1 MKIAFV
7 TDTGTGIHPDE
18 WRKEGIY
25 CVPLQIECDGV
36 SYDEMVTIT
45 YDQYMEN
52 LHNKKMMKTS
62 LPKLGHIE
70 ECFREIKEA
79 GYDTVFCVPICR
91 GLSGA
96 LDAMEMM
103 AKQTGLE
110 YIGVDCFVTAVVEA
124 QLVRSAKRMYEQG
137 KDIDTIL
144 KRLNE
149 IIDTSDTILIFED
162 LQHMV
167 RGGRLTPMAAALAGF
182 LRIKPVLHL
191 NRTTK
196 GRVDVMAKVRTTRK
210 AQETVID
217 VIKKAGANKDYT
229 YILAHVDALE
239 NAKIYARRIEEAI
252 QGAHV
257 QIINLV
263 STVGV
268 HTGLGCLALQIFNET
283 VYNE

>member
-1 MKIAFV
+1 MSAEYWKEK
-7 TDTGTGIHPDE
+7 GI
-18 WRKEGIY
+18 W
-25 CVPLQIECDGV
+25 CLPLQIECDGV
-36 SYDEMVTIT
+36 SYDEGVTIDHDT
-45 YDQYMEN
+45 VIRE
-52 LHNKKMMKTS
+52 LHNKKVMKTS
-62 LPKLGHIE
+62 LPKLGLIE
-70 ECFREIKEA
+70 ECFEQIKDE

-96 LDAMEMM
+96 LDAMEMV
-103 AKQTGLE
+103 AGQVGLK
-110 YIGVDCFVTAVVEA
+110 YYGVDTYVTAVVEA
-124 QLVRSAKRMYEQG
+124 CCIQTAKDMWESDQYTMEQIIEKLNRISESA
-137 KDIDTIL
+137 
-144 KRLNE
+144 
-149 IIDTSDTILIFED
+149 DTILIFED

-229 YILAHVDALE
+229 YILAHVDPLE